1 MVGQVGLV
9 GKSMKRIADVEVANA
24 VMRLED
30 QKMDLQLKIL
40 DLDVDLDESKIR
52 IYKSRITTIN
62 KRIEKLTGEKGV
74 DGNEDNVE
82 IVTI

>member
-1 MVGQVGLV
+1 MNPRSVF
-9 GKSMKRIADVEVANA
+9 I
-24 VMRLED
+24 
-30 QKMDLQLKIL
+30 
-40 DLDVDLDESKIR
+40 
-52 IYKSRITTIN
+52 KSRITTIN